1 MWRRSCDCCCHV
13 ASVLLAKIFY
23 FPLHNNNSLYDL
35 KSLKCVFKCN
45 HKAIHAYYYRL
56 TSAPAY
62 WREWRRP
69 QRCTVLARA
78 ETRSGKGQEV
88 EWGGFLSAAAVI
100 TSSGQ
105 DQDTSWWP
113 IYHLSLAQ
121 LWRGSP
127 KCCVHVPVFR
137 IIVII
142 SSTAATNCLQSRH

>member
-13 ASVLLAKIFY
+13 ASLFY
-23 FPLHNNNSLYDL
+23 WQKYFTFLYTIIVHYMLYDS
-35 KSLKCVFKCN
+35 KSLKCVTIKQSM
-45 HKAIHAYYYRL
+45 HIITASPQPR
-56 TSAPAY
+56 Y

-121 LWRGSP
+121 LRRGSP
-127 KCCVHVPVFR
+127 KCCVYVPVFR

>member
-1 MWRRSCDCCCHV
+1 MVMWRRNCCCHV
-13 ASVLLAKIFY
+13 ASLFNWQKYL
-23 FPLHNNNSLYDL
+23 FPLHNNSSLYVIWL
-35 KSLKCVFKCN
+35 EVAEMCN

-56 TSAPAY
+56 TSAPVY

-142 SSTAATNCLQSRH
+142 SSTAATNCLQSLH